1 MAGICLHC
9 SIIVDKIDAN
19 NDSFIDLSELKNWIQ
34 FTQRR
39 YIDEDV
45 DRQWRQHNKNKE
57 DFVQW
62 EVSTSVGLPSS
73 NMWQFDHHQHHHIIH
88 LLLLNINKTRFT
100 DVVVLLLMVICT

>member
-1 MAGICLHC
+1 MDLIWQLIYLFISFAF
-9 SIIVDKIDAN
+9 SVIVDKIDSN
-19 NDSFIDLSELKNWIQ
+19 NDSFVDLAELKAWIQ

-62 EVSTSVGLPSS
+62 EVSYNYS
-73 NMWQFDHHQHHHIIH
+73 
-88 LLLLNINKTRFT
+88 KT
-100 DVVVLLLMVICT
+100 